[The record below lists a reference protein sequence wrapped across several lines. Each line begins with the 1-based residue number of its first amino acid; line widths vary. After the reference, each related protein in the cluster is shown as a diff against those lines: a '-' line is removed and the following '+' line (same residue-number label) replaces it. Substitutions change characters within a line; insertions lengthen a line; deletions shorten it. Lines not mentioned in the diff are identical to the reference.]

1 MKMSIAL
8 LALLAATAVH
18 ADDAP
23 SARDTVPGAAGD
35 IKEVPLG
42 DAELEKLCAASGGQL
57 KRAAVSSVRRLDCAG
72 AKVAWFRVQT
82 GGNRIVGHYEATRE
96 GAWRPALDAA
106 LADIAVIC
114 GELPPQLQFDRH
126 KLIADCGSDQK

>member
-1 MKMSIAL
+1 MKASIALIAL
-8 LALLAATAVH
+8 LAVGTAH

-23 SARDTVPGAAGD
+23 SARDTVPGAAGN

-42 DAELEKLCAASGGQL
+42 GVELEKLCAASGGQI
-57 KRAAVSSVRRLDCAG
+57 KRAAVSGVQRLDCAG
-72 AKVAWFRVQT
+72 TGVAWFRVLT

-96 GAWRPALDAA
+96 GAWRPALDAG

-126 KLIADCGSDQK
+126 RLIADCGSDLK